1 MTRRHRPAL
10 GIVELA
16 VDPADVDQETYPV
29 RIRLTRPL
37 TAYEAE
43 GLASVEPGS
52 GARGRDRAA
61 GGALDDVARDVDT
74 WTPAS
79 SGCRRAPTSSRAR
92 RWWPTSDGWTTTRGT
107 GPTSAASRSTTAGC
121 TERARAGGYQP
132 LEPGPP
138 LNGPVTRDVI
148 QPP

>member
-1 MTRRHRPAL
+1 M
-10 GIVELA
+10 ELA

-43 GLASVEPGS
+43 GLASVEPGIRS
-52 GARGRDRAA
+52 EGDAIVLPAAR
-61 GGALDDVARDVDT
+61 LDDVARDVDT
-74 WTPAS
+74 WSARLEQ
-79 SGCRRAPTSSRAR
+79 GADAR
-92 RWWPTSDGWTTTRGT
+92 RPARGRDAGGRPAT
-107 GPTSAASRSTTAGC
+107 GGRPRAARVPPPQPAGQRPRAALN
-121 TERARAGGYQP
+121 RARAGRLPAAGARST
-132 LEPGPP
+132 

>member
-43 GLASVEPGS
+43 GLASVEPGIRS
-52 GARGRDRAA
+52 EGDAIVLPAAR
-61 GGALDDVARDVDT
+61 LDDVARDVDT
-74 WTPAS
+74 WSARLERVQTRAEQLE
-79 SGCRRAPTSSRAR
+79 GETLVADQRRVDDHAR
-92 RWWPTSDGWTTTRGT
+92 HGSHLRSQQVNDRG
-107 GPTSAASRSTTAGC
+107 
-121 TERARAGGYQP
+121 
-132 LEPGPP
+132 LH
-138 LNGPVTRDVI
+138 
-148 QPP
+148 

>member
-43 GLASVEPGS
+43 GLASVEPGLRS
-52 GARGRDRAA
+52 DGDAIVLPAAR
-61 GGALDDVARDVDT
+61 LDDVARDVDT
-74 WTPAS
+74 WNARLERVQTRADQLEGETWMADQRRFDEHARHAPHLAS
-79 SGCRRAPTSSRAR
+79 QQEN
-92 RWWPTSDGWTTTRGT
+92 DRG
-107 GPTSAASRSTTAGC
+107 
-121 TERARAGGYQP
+121 
-132 LEPGPP
+132 LH
-138 LNGPVTRDVI
+138 
-148 QPP
+148 